1 MDVNFFY
8 SKRKVFVPARLIPN
22 PEVSEESDLSS
33 DSDEFDIVLE
43 SDLVSETE
51 EELDVLESDS
61 EAEQPDTLPP
71 TASKPAK
78 KPKIDH
84 FRWRTVPIENTDLQE
99 FPFTGNPPLG
109 QLPIQEPID
118 YFRDIIGDELIAHIV
133 SESNIYAS
141 QIDINKPL
149 NLTVEELD
157 QFIGILFVMSIFKM
171 SSTRDYWE
179 QNMRYDKIADV
190 MPTKRFEQR
199 FQVIAPTEV
208 LCIDEQMVLFKGRS
222 KLKQYNPQKPKKWG
236 YKLDV
241 LISPEGLIF
250 KFPANISC
258 FPRRLQD
265 VLKTASA

>member
-1 MDVNFFY
+1 MENGTN
-8 SKRKVFVPARLIPN
+8 RKNV
-22 PEVSEESDLSS
+22 DL
-33 DSDEFDIVLE
+33 
-43 SDLVSETE
+43 
-51 EELDVLESDS
+51 
-61 EAEQPDTLPP
+61 
-71 TASKPAK
+71 K
-78 KPKIDH
+78 K
-84 FRWRTVPIENTDLQE
+84 

-109 QLPIQEPID
+109 QLPIQEAID
-118 YFRDIIGDELIAHIV
+118 YFRDIIGDELIAHIF

-141 QIDINKPL
+141 QIDINKSL
-149 NLTVEELD
+149 NLTVEELE

-190 MPTKRFEQR
+190 MPTRRFEKR

-241 LISPEGLIF
+241 LTSPEGLIF
-250 KFPANISC
+250 NFPANISC
-258 FPRRLQD
+258 FSRRLQD
-265 VLKTASA
+265 VLKTSSA